1 MEHTETLVQLL
12 ARITAEAMTREEA
25 IEAITSR
32 FCITRFGAEDL
43 LDNGIKEEGWWP
55 CESRTS

>member
-43 LDNGIKEEGWWP
+43 LDNGIKEEGW
-55 CESRTS
+55 